1 MAAMPGSTAGAY
13 DLQYFTTDHLGSV
26 RVVTGGSGNVV
37 FSSGYMPYGTG
48 TNTAGSAMNE
58 FRFSGKE
65 VQPQAGLLDFGA
77 RLYDPRSA
85 SWLSLDP
92 MAEKYYSV
100 SPYAYCAN
108 DPLDLVD
115 PEGEVPHVVIGA
127 VVGGFVNGGIALCQG
142 KTSREIMGAFI
153 GGAIGGAISAATFG
167 AATELGV
174 GIALSNIVSSSLG
187 NVASSITEQVID
199 SDGFNG
205 MQVAIDGLSG
215 AVTGAVILPADAV
228 LSKFEKQLLSA
239 IDKYYSSS
247 AVSKSIRKE
256 VASEFRDAGK
266 KISGP
271 STKKALNK
279 EVSNRINTLSSF
291 EKSSVSVFIETVETV
306 HDDALEWGTGEL
318 ILWLNE
324 KKQ

>member
-1 MAAMPGSTAGAY
+1 MAGSTAGAY

-85 SWLSLDP
+85 SWLSPDP

-108 DPLDLVD
+108 DTLDLVD
-115 PEGEVPHVVIGA
+115 PEGEVPHVVIG
-127 VVGGFVNGGIALCQG
+127 
-142 KTSREIMGAFI
+142 
-153 GGAIGGAISAATFG
+153 
-167 AATELGV
+167 
-174 GIALSNIVSSSLG
+174 
-187 NVASSITEQVID
+187 D
-199 SDGFNG
+199 
-205 MQVAIDGLSG
+205 
-215 AVTGAVILPADAV
+215 
-228 LSKFEKQLLSA
+228 
-239 IDKYYSSS
+239 SSS

-291 EKSSVSVFIETVETV
+291 EKSSVSVFIETVETA

>member
-1 MAAMPGSTAGAY
+1 MSIAVAGSTAGAY

-85 SWLSLDP
+85 SWLSPDP
-92 MAEKYYSV
+92 KSEKYYSV

-108 DPLDLVD
+108 DTLDLVD
-115 PEGEVPHVVIGA
+115 PEGEVPHVVIG
-127 VVGGFVNGGIALCQG
+127 
-142 KTSREIMGAFI
+142 
-153 GGAIGGAISAATFG
+153 
-167 AATELGV
+167 
-174 GIALSNIVSSSLG
+174 
-187 NVASSITEQVID
+187 D
-199 SDGFNG
+199 
-205 MQVAIDGLSG
+205 
-215 AVTGAVILPADAV
+215 
-228 LSKFEKQLLSA
+228 
-239 IDKYYSSS
+239 SSS

-266 KISGP
+266 KISYQEILTAILIMT
-271 STKKALNK
+271 TKKAHCFTMNRKLRK
-279 EVSNRINTLSSF
+279 RLPSNRNYMIISLTEASRTTFPDYYLL
-291 EKSSVSVFIETVETV
+291 FIE
-306 HDDALEWGTGEL
+306 DANHQSLS
-318 ILWLNE
+318 
-324 KKQ
+324 K

>member
-1 MAAMPGSTAGAY
+1 MSIAVAGSTAGAY

-85 SWLSLDP
+85 SWLSPDP
-92 MAEKYYSV
+92 KSEKYYSV

-108 DPLDLVD
+108 DTLDLVD
-115 PEGEVPHVVIGA
+115 PEGEVPHVVIG
-127 VVGGFVNGGIALCQG
+127 
-142 KTSREIMGAFI
+142 
-153 GGAIGGAISAATFG
+153 
-167 AATELGV
+167 
-174 GIALSNIVSSSLG
+174 
-187 NVASSITEQVID
+187 D
-199 SDGFNG
+199 
-205 MQVAIDGLSG
+205 
-215 AVTGAVILPADAV
+215 
-228 LSKFEKQLLSA
+228 
-239 IDKYYSSS
+239 SSS

-291 EKSSVSVFIETVETV
+291 EKSSVSVFIETVETA